1 MSCGPA
7 IAVLLVP
14 MSDAAN
20 RSETQEGKQSST
32 EPPTQPV
39 ESPTQQIRAAL
50 VAAICDGEYEPF
62 THEAMASRRDAV
74 ARLRQLV
81 DAYMT
86 HLRSRGMPPE
96 RAVGFMKALIRDTEI
111 PCRRPLLALE
121 TQIMQWC
128 IDAYYGEPPSAARK

>member
-1 MSCGPA
+1 MSEDPDVPGMRTGQRSPA
-7 IAVLLVP
+7 
-14 MSDAAN
+14 
-20 RSETQEGKQSST
+20 
-32 EPPTQPV
+32 EPSTQPT

-50 VAAICDGEYEPF
+50 VAAICDGPYAPF
-62 THEAMASRRDAV
+62 SDEAIASQRTGI

-81 DAYMT
+81 DAYMI

-121 TQIMQWC
+121 SQIMHWC
-128 IDAYYGEPPSAARK
+128 IDAYYGGAQPPSAAGE

>member
-1 MSCGPA
+1 
-7 IAVLLVP
+7 
-14 MSDAAN
+14 MSDAADG
-20 RSETQEGKQSST
+20 SETQAGKQPPE
-32 EPPTQPV
+32 EPSTQPT
-39 ESPTQQIRAAL
+39 ESPTQRIRAAL
-50 VAAICDGEYEPF
+50 VAAVCDGPYEPF
-62 THEAMASRRDAV
+62 TDEAIASRRDGV

-121 TQIMQWC
+121 SQIMHWC
-128 IDAYYGEPPSAARK
+128 IDAYYGAEDSGTERPRE